1 VESALKCSLQVS
13 AIDLL
18 ADTFEL
24 SSEQRGVYY
33 DSRSVSFTV
42 TIPPTT
48 PTTERLVADYES
60 AGFSLEERSAL
71 VCVVSDIR
79 DVTGDAPCRELFAA
93 FNASTTTATR
103 SFPAQAQFG
112 LLWQIR
118 LLRLLLTSDGRR
130 LFLEC
135 LYHAVHTLLCCHPDG
150 TLLSQFFQDK
160 PDFVKDFLALL
171 RTGPGS
177 VGYVKG
183 LVPIYIRQL
192 ACLCLGAIIGSKDTT
207 NVSVLGGRFSW
218 LQHDLGV
225 NRCSTY
231 PPHSCFRYL
240 LKLSSRVFMAAVC
253 ALCKFFSS
261 VALCHSIYRS
271 DCLSSL
277 SC

>member
-18 ADTFEL
+18 ADSFEL

-42 TIPPTT
+42 TIPPAT

-93 FNASTTTATR
+93 FNASTTAATR

-225 NRCSTY
+225 NRYTTCLSHIASAFIMRSY
-231 PPHSCFRYL
+231 CFQKYSWL
-240 LKLSSRVFMAAVC
+240 LLLLDAFC
-253 ALCKFFSS
+253 Y
-261 VALCHSIYRS
+261 VALCRS
-271 DCLSSL
+271 SY
-277 SC
+277 

>member
-1 VESALKCSLQVS
+1 MLYFTVESALKCSLQVS
-13 AIDLL
+13 AIELL
-18 ADTFEL
+18 SDNFEL
-24 SSEQRGVYY
+24 LSEQRGVYY

-42 TIPPTT
+42 TIPTAAPVVG
-48 PTTERLVADYES
+48 TERLVIDYES
-60 AGFSLEERSAL
+60 AGFSLEEQSAL
-71 VCVVSDIR
+71 VCVVEDIR
-79 DVTGDAPCRELFAA
+79 NVKGDGPCRELFAA
-93 FNASTTTATR
+93 TETSATSAASS
-103 SFPAQAQFG
+103 SFPLQVQFG

-118 LLRLLLTSDGRR
+118 LLRLLLTRDGRR

-135 LYHAVHTLLCCHPDG
+135 LYHSVHTLLCCHPDG

-183 LVPIYIRQL
+183 LVPIYLRQL

-225 NRCSTY
+225 NRYLPTYLPSSTL
-231 PPHSCFRYL
+231 HL
-240 LKLSSRVFMAAVC
+240 
-253 ALCKFFSS
+253 
-261 VALCHSIYRS
+261 H
-271 DCLSSL
+271 
-277 SC
+277 